1 MFTAKKVKYC
11 FYYKVDLYFSDLCFD
26 GFNLYFSFLVSTVNL
41 SRKIGATTAVWLYF
55 SVKNANAR
63 IFWTVNCK
71 KTFSTVSRTSKFGA
85 SRNSQTPYMTPM
97 FYDKNY
103 CRK

>member
-1 MFTAKKVKYC
+1 MFAAQKMKYC

-63 IFWTVNCK
+63 IF
-71 KTFSTVSRTSKFGA
+71 
-85 SRNSQTPYMTPM
+85 
-97 FYDKNY
+97 
-103 CRK
+103 